1 MHVSNK
7 LHPDCPSSTILLSV
21 QKILRARLQ
30 KHWFPLFLQTEDFRR
45 RRAQSMDAK
54 LLTLNH
60 RNSMQGSAL
69 KV

>member
-1 MHVSNK
+1 MHTTNK
-7 LHPDCPSSTILLSV
+7 LHPDCPSSSILISV

-54 LLTLNH
+54 LFNFSH
-60 RNSMQGSAL
+60 RNSGQGSAL